1 MLYTPLAHSLDWRH
15 DFEARWR
22 EFRWRARIPMNFFEM
37 EREDFVAICREIY
50 GRRARGDFETAL
62 ALFDDNATF
71 RILGSRALIP
81 AAGLRVGKE
90 EIREALRAFEVDFE
104 MVHFEIDDF
113 VADLPRL
120 AFVSWRM
127 TLRGRGTGAQ
137 ADIEGVDRL
146 KWRDFRIVECV
157 RFLDT
162 ALVAALGQTDD
173 DSEP

>member
-1 MLYTPLAHSLDWRH
+1 
-15 DFEARWR
+15 
-22 EFRWRARIPMNFFEM
+22 MNLFEM
-37 EREDFVAICREIY
+37 TREDFIAICRDIY
-50 GRRARGDFETAL
+50 GRRARGDFEAAL

-81 AAGLRVGKE
+81 AAGLRVGKD
-90 EIREALRAFEVDFE
+90 EIREAFRTFEVDFE
-104 MVHFEIDDF
+104 MVHFDVDDF
-113 VADLPRL
+113 VADLPRV

-127 TLRGRGTGAQ
+127 TLRSRGTGAQ

-146 KWRDFRIVECV
+146 KWRDFKIVECV

-162 ALVAALGQTDD
+162 ALVAALGQTDE